1 MVERLRRH
9 PLIEGVYMGGQTHK
23 VALYAD
29 DLLLAITKPRSSL
42 PPLLEELE
50 QFGEAYGFKVNPC

>member
-1 MVERLRRH
+1 
-9 PLIEGVYMGGQTHK
+9 MGGQTHK